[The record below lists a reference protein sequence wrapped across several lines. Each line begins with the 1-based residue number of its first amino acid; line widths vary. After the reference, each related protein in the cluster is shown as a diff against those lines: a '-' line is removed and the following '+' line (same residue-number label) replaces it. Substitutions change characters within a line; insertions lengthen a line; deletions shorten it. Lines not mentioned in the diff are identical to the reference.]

1 MKIIFANKQVVLRNV
16 LFVLCVVTVMTCQT
30 LVQAIS
36 TPSLS
41 PLAIM
46 MGDSTAEKT
55 VLGTIQ
61 KYHDDIKV
69 AKYQSLEYAIEIS
82 RSIGQV
88 FYIGHG
94 SESGIST
101 GAKEISYEKLSE
113 IPSRN
118 VFFLSCNSPTFYS
131 NSEVDAVEAGIYAS
145 AAIAIQR
152 RQESTFSLFVED
164 IITRQNELRSQ
175 NSQAMFLR
183 ISREGPP
190 SSSSSNRPVFSTEEK
205 EVRGIML
212 LLIVLAFF
220 FPSVGIIFKFL
231 RKAWQAFVAAGSGL
245 LLLYRMMNV
254 ANGLKYGKSVLEIAS
269 DVLLVG
275 AAIVS
280 FAIFMLDFFDWLAK
294 ICYGALFAGDVAT
307 MSARAPAIAAMLFLV
322 SAMLIAEVAKLIGDM
337 NDPDSRPRA

>member
-1 MKIIFANKQVVLRNV
+1 MKIIIANKKVVLRNV
-16 LFVLCVVTVMTCQT
+16 LFVLCIVTVMTCQT

-41 PLAIM
+41 PLVIM

-55 VLGTIQ
+55 VVGTIQ
-61 KYHDDIKV
+61 NYHDDIKV
-69 AKYQSLEYAIEIS
+69 VKYQSLEYAIEIS

-101 GAKEISYEKLSE
+101 GAKETSYEKLSE
-113 IPSRN
+113 VPSRN
-118 VFFLSCNSPTFYS
+118 VYFLSCNSPTFHS
-131 NSEVDAVEAGIYAS
+131 IGDIDAVEAGIYAS
-145 AAIAIQR
+145 AVIAIQR
-152 RQESTFSLFVED
+152 RQESFSLFVED
-164 IITRQNELRSQ
+164 MITRQKELRSR
-175 NSQAMFLR
+175 NSQAMLLR

-190 SSSSSNRPVFSTEEK
+190 SSSSNRPVFSPEEK
-205 EVRGIML
+205 EVRGFML

-275 AAIVS
+275 AAIIS

-294 ICYGALFAGDVAT
+294 ICYGALFASDVAT

-337 NDPDSRPRA
+337 NDPDSTPRA

>member
-1 MKIIFANKQVVLRNV
+1 
-16 LFVLCVVTVMTCQT
+16 
-30 LVQAIS
+30 
-36 TPSLS
+36 
-41 PLAIM
+41 

-55 VLGTIQ
+55 ALGTIQ

-69 AKYQSLEYAIEIS
+69 VKYQSIEFAVEIS
-82 RSIGQV
+82 RSLGQV

-118 VFFLSCNSPTFYS
+118 VYFLSCSSPTFGS
-131 NSEVDAVEAGIYAS
+131 KSDIDAVEAGIYAS
-145 AAIAIQR
+145 AVIALQTS
-152 RQESTFSLFVED
+152 QESTFSLFVED
-164 IITRQNELRSQ
+164 IFTRQNELRSR
-175 NSQAMFLR
+175 NSPAMFLR

-190 SSSSSNRPVFSTEEK
+190 SSSSNRPVFSAEEK

-245 LLLYRMMNV
+245 LLIYRMMNV

-275 AAIVS
+275 AAIIS

-294 ICYGALFAGDVAT
+294 ICYGALFASDVAT
-307 MSARAPAIAAMLFLV
+307 MSVRAPAIAALLFLV
-322 SAMLIAEVAKLIGDM
+322 SAMLITEVAKLIGDM
-337 NDPDSRPRA
+337 NDPDSTPRA